1 MTAKHTPGPW
11 FTTKSSDH
19 NAICHVGRRWIIGST
34 LALSHFGDVDA
45 DAKLLAAAPDLLEA
59 LKNVIAGLSMGDD
72 EGLIEYAEQMI
83 AARAAIAKATA

>member
-1 MTAKHTPGPW
+1 M
-11 FTTKSSDH
+11 
-19 NAICHVGRRWIIGST
+19 
-34 LALSHFGDVDA
+34 ALSHFGDVDA